1 MAVGSL
7 SGGEAKLKPVN
18 TRFELSPHLP
28 MNLRSQFVMQL
39 AKRLHEYGTS
49 AHRLEGAVS
58 SVARRLHMNAHV
70 LSTPT
75 SLILSLHDLSEGA
88 DRMLIPTQVI
98 RLNPGE
104 INLSKLSHVDD
115 IAEQVLAGTLDLEQG
130 YHQLEALTDAPSRIK
145 RALTLLAF
153 GLASGTVAVL
163 LKTSLLDVGVAFLL
177 GVMIGLIAW
186 LSERSRRMAGSF
198 EAVSALLAT
207 MAAYAIESQLP
218 HLAAKQVIM
227 ASLIV
232 LLPGLSLTIAITEL
246 STQHLMSGTARFA
259 GAMTTLLKLAFG
271 FFLGTELVKLLGLY
285 APGHVI
291 NALPSWA
298 VWVALPFAAFSF
310 AVLFKARLRDYPLV
324 MLAVIYGYAATRLG
338 SEIFNPDF
346 GVFIAGLLVAAA
358 SNLYASWSNRPGAL
372 VRVPGIILLV
382 PGSVG
387 YRSLSFL
394 MEKNVESGLDTGFA
408 LMIALISLVA
418 GMLFGNLLVPP
429 RHHL

>member
-1 MAVGSL
+1 
-7 SGGEAKLKPVN
+7 VN
-18 TRFELSPHLP
+18 TPFELSSHLP
-28 MNLRSQFVMQL
+28 LNLRSQFVMQL

-49 AHRLEGAVS
+49 AHRLEGAVG
-58 SVARRLHMNAHV
+58 SVAKRLHMNAHV

-88 DRMLIPTQVI
+88 DRLLIPTQVI

-104 INLSKLSHVDD
+104 INLSKLSHVDA
-115 IAEQVLAGTLDLEQG
+115 IAEEVLAGTLDLEQG
-130 YHQLEALTDAPSRIK
+130 YHQLEALTDAPSSIK

-153 GLASGTVAVL
+153 GLASGAVAVL

-177 GVMIGLIAW
+177 GVIIGLVAW

-259 GAMTTLLKLAFG
+259 GAMTSLLKLAFG

-285 APGHVI
+285 APGQVV
-291 NALPSWA
+291 NALPPWA
-298 VWVALPFAAFSF
+298 VWAALPFAAFSF
-310 AVLFKARLRDYPLV
+310 AVLFKARVRDFPLV

-394 MEKNVESGLDTGFA
+394 MEKNVESGLETGFA